1 MEDSVLYKY
10 PFSSKIEPKVSNTL
24 VKYGNLQ
31 VNSKKFIWQLKMTS
45 LAEAILKKEKTWK
58 IKTTRYPSF
67 QKSYNNYVIDKQ
79 TSETE

>member
-45 LAEAILKKEKTWK
+45 LAEAILEKEKTWK